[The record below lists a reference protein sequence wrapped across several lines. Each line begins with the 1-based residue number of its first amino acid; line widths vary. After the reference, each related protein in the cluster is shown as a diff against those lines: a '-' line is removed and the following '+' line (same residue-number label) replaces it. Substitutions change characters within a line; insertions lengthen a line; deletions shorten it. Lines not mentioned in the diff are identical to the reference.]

1 MIILITIAVFYDSD
15 NKYYDNDY
23 YDNDKDNDSNDNDS
37 IYINVTSIHA
47 ACYLCQALTSTI
59 KLILSVT
66 DFHLI
71 QFLLSNFT
79 NYLSHNIYM
88 TSI

>member
-15 NKYYDNDY
+15 NEYYDDDY

-47 ACYLCQALTSTI
+47 ACFLCQARL
-59 KLILSVT
+59 
-66 DFHLI
+66 
-71 QFLLSNFT
+71 QSN
-79 NYLSHNIYM
+79 
-88 TSI
+88 

>member
-15 NKYYDNDY
+15 NEYYDDDY

-47 ACYLCQALTSTI
+47 ACYLCQARL
-59 KLILSVT
+59 
-66 DFHLI
+66 
-71 QFLLSNFT
+71 
-79 NYLSHNIYM
+79 
-88 TSI
+88 